1 MSIIT
6 YEILIILLLT
16 IFNGLFAMSEIAI
29 VSSRKARLQQW
40 AEAGNRR
47 ARLALDLART
57 PERFLSTV
65 QVGITLVGVLA
76 GAFGGATVAQHLTA
90 VLDDTEPLAPY
101 AESIAVVIVVLAI
114 TYVSLI
120 IGELVPKRI
129 ALSHPER
136 IAAVVAGPM
145 RFLARLASPVVALL
159 SASSNVL
166 LWLLRVKPTKEA
178 PVSEEEIRILIRQGT
193 EAGVFDA
200 DEQEMVDRVFRL
212 STRRVS
218 TMLTPRR
225 DLVVVFTSDTPE
237 DIRRKVSAS
246 GHAVFPLCESS
257 LDNVLGIVQTHDL
270 LAQVLSGQPFNVRAL
285 VRQPLFLPETIASRA
300 LLSEFRTTGKDTAL
314 LLDEFGGLQ
323 GLVTATD
330 ILRALLGDISYVDTP
345 KAVRQADGSWLVD
358 GMLGIDEFLEVLTL
372 DRLPEDGKRDYE
384 TVGGLVMT
392 AFGRIPSEGE
402 AIAWMEHRF
411 EVVDMDGLRI
421 DKVRVVPPT
430 ALSEGTDS
438 GAT

>member
-1 MSIIT
+1 MSIIA

-47 ARLALDLART
+47 ARTALDLART

-65 QVGITLVGVLA
+65 QIGITLVGVLA
-76 GAFGGATVAQHLTA
+76 GAFGGATVAQHLSA
-90 VLDDTEPLAPY
+90 VVDNVEVLAPY

-136 IAAVVAGPM
+136 IAAAVAGPM
-145 RFLARLASPVVALL
+145 RLLARLASPVVALL
-159 SASSNVL
+159 SASSNAL
-166 LWLLRVKPTKEA
+166 LWSLRIKPAKEA

-212 STRRVS
+212 SARRVS
-218 TMLTPRR
+218 TMMTPRR
-225 DLVVVFTSDTPE
+225 DLVVFFTSDTPE
-237 DIRRKVSAS
+237 EIRRKVSAT
-246 GHAVFPLCESS
+246 GHAVFPLCENS
-257 LDNVLGIVQTHDL
+257 LDNVLGVVRTHEL
-270 LAQVLSGQPFNVRAL
+270 LAQVLTGQPFNLRAL

-345 KAVRQADGSWLVD
+345 KAAPQADGAWLVD
-358 GMLGIDEFLEVLTL
+358 GMLGIDEFFEVLSL
-372 DRLPEDGKRDYE
+372 RRLSDDGGRDYE
-384 TVGGLVMT
+384 TVGGLVM
-392 AFGRIPSEGE
+392 AVFGRIPSEGE
-402 AIAWMEHRF
+402 SIEWKGHRF

-421 DKVRVVPPT
+421 DKVRVVPP
-430 ALSEGTDS
+430 ADPPESDS
-438 GAT
+438 SDAT

>member
-1 MSIIT
+1 MSLIV
-6 YEILIILLLT
+6 YEILIIVLLT

-47 ARLALDLART
+47 ARTALDLSRT

-90 VLDDTEPLAPY
+90 VIDDLGPLAPY
-101 AESIAVVIVVLAI
+101 AESIAVAIVVLAI

-136 IAAVVAGPM
+136 IAAAVAGPM
-145 RFLARLASPVVALL
+145 RRLARIASPVVALL
-159 SASSNVL
+159 SASSNAL
-166 LWLLRVKPTKEA
+166 LWLLRIKPVKEA

-218 TMLTPRR
+218 TMMTPRR
-225 DLVVVFTSDTPE
+225 DLVVFFTTDTPE
-237 DIRRKVSAS
+237 DIRRKVSET
-246 GHAVFPLCESS
+246 GHAVFPLCENS
-257 LDNVLGIVQTHDL
+257 LDNVLGIVRTHEL
-270 LAQVLSGQPFNVRAL
+270 LAQVLVGQPFNVRAL

-300 LLSEFRTTGKDTAL
+300 LLSEFRATGNDTAL

-330 ILRALLGDISYVDTP
+330 ILRALLGDLSYVGTP

-358 GMLGIDEFLEVLTL
+358 GMLGIDEFIENLSL
-372 DRLPEDGKRDYE
+372 DRSTEESERNYE
-384 TVGGLVMT
+384 TVGGLVMNI
-392 AFGRIPSEGE
+392 FGKIPSEGDV
-402 AIAWMEHRF
+402 IGWKEHRF

-421 DKVRVVPPT
+421 DKVRVVPPAT
-430 ALSEGTDS
+430 PSEGPDS
-438 GAT
+438 VAT